1 MKKKGKKIKTSR
13 RHLLRRALHLH
24 PLFNMESI
32 INKSFHLKL
41 HAERKPNDLRQNK
54 PPVKVKTI
62 SEAITWLSRH
72 HI

>member
-1 MKKKGKKIKTSR
+1 MEKKKRKKENKKK
-13 RHLLRRALHLH
+13 HLLRRALHLH
-24 PLFNMESI
+24 PLFNMEGI
-32 INKSFHLKL
+32 INKSIHLKL